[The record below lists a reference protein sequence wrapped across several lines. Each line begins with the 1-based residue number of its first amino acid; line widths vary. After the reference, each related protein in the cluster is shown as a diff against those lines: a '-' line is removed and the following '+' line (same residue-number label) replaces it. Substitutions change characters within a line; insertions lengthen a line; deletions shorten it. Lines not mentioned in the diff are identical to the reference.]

1 MRLINTMHKKI
12 NEYEKFA
19 VFILSH
25 GRADNVVT
33 YNTLKR
39 QNYTGKIYIV
49 VDDEDTSID
58 EYKNRY
64 RDEVIVFNKQLAI
77 DMTDSADVLK
87 KRNSVVYARN
97 YAYKI
102 AENLG
107 LQYFLVLDDDYSTF
121 VNVFDNSRNYITKR
135 TAIKCLDN
143 YFCSMIRFL
152 ENANIDCVAMSQ
164 GGDYIGGENSTISR
178 LHANGKMSRKAMNA
192 FFLRVDSPL
201 TFSGRINED
210 VNMYINEGARGKIIF
225 TYPRMRLEQIQTQ
238 SNKGGLTDIYLDVGT
253 YVKSF
258 YSIIYQPS
266 CVRLMMMGAKNRR
279 IHHKVI
285 WKNAVPMIIG
295 EQYKK

>member
-1 MRLINTMHKKI
+1 MDTMHKKI

-25 GRADNVVT
+25 GRADNVIT

-39 QNYTGKIYIV
+39 LNYSGKIYII
-49 VDDEDTSID
+49 VDDEDSSID

-64 RDEVIVFNKQLAI
+64 QDEVIIFNKQSAI
-77 DMTDSADVLK
+77 DMTDSADILK

-97 YAYKI
+97 YVYKI

-121 VNVFDNSRNYITKR
+121 VNVFDNNRNYITKR
-135 TAIKCLDN
+135 IAIKCLDN

-152 ENANIDCVAMSQ
+152 KSSNADCVAMSQ
-164 GGDYIGGENSTISR
+164 GGDYIGGAGSKISQ
-178 LHANGKMSRKAMNA
+178 LHIKGKLSRKAMNA
-192 FFLRVDSPL
+192 FFMRTDKPL
-201 TFSGRINED
+201 IFSGRINED
-210 VNMYINEGARGKIIF
+210 VNMYINEGAIGKIIF

-238 SNKGGLTDIYLDVGT
+238 SNQGGLTDIYLDVGT

-258 YSIIYQPS
+258 YSILCKPS
-266 CVRLMMMGAKNRR
+266 CVRLMMMGAKNKR
-279 IHHKVI
+279 IHHKI
-285 WKNAVPMIIG
+285 LWKYAVPMIMS